1 MRDSISDKRSQLLRY
16 IRDLVVQEFSGGMGR
31 ARNTDPRAFWTSLAQ
46 DHAVLSK
53 DVNKVR
59 LYGPS

>member
-16 IRDLVVQEFSGGMGR
+16 IRDLVLQEFLGDMHR
-31 ARNTDPRAFWTSLAQ
+31 ARNPNPRVFWASLAQ

-53 DVNKVR
+53 DINKVR
-59 LYGPS
+59 LYGP